1 MLLEDARYHLASG
14 FMMVYPTVF
23 LHHDVLNLYAT
34 GKTVNWRVFTGNLN
48 MFFRKLHDSKNQTPS
63 CFIGDDP
70 ASVVNESVTGQMDVA
85 AVKSRFDFFIPAFI
99 WNFNNCKRN
108 LSQLDEEISQRSS
121 RISEVEDSICQWR
134 KQIDGSPPP
143 QMQPPQVQ
151 PPKSKGRFLLGTA
164 LSLRQRQRP
173 LPLGSGTALRGKGR
187 KGDKGLTKVTTPWLH
202 PETAWFF
209 SNSTNYQA
217 QVHPD
222 PPRIRGDKIS
232 PSPTAALGS
241 RVRGRGGRRVQSPV
255 RGRAAASIH
264 TGIGSSSRA
273 LAGATPALPDKS
285 GKYIYFYL

>member
-14 FMMVYPTVF
+14 FMTVFPTIF
-23 LHHDVLNLYAT
+23 LHHDILNLYAT
-34 GKTVNWRVFTGNLN
+34 LGKTVNWRVFTGNLN
-48 MFFRKLHDSKNQTPS
+48 MLFRKLHDSKNQTPS
-63 CFIGDDP
+63 CFVGDDP
-70 ASVVNESVTGQMDVA
+70 ASVVNESVMGQMDVA

-173 LPLGSGTALRGKGR
+173 LPLGSGTALRGKSR
-187 KGDKGLTKVTTPWLH
+187 KGDQGPTKVTTPWLH
-202 PETAWFF
+202 PGTEWFF
-209 SNSTNYQA
+209 SNSTNYRA
-217 QVHPD
+217 QFHSD
-222 PPRIRGDKIS
+222 PPRVRSDEIS
-232 PSPTAALGS
+232 PISTAALDS
-241 RVRGRGGRRVQSPV
+241 RVRGRGRRVHSPI
-255 RGRAAASIH
+255 RGRAAAGIH
-264 TGIGSSSRA
+264 AGIGSSSRA
-273 LAGATPALPDKS
+273 VGATPALPDKS
-285 GKYIYFYL
+285 GKYIYFCL